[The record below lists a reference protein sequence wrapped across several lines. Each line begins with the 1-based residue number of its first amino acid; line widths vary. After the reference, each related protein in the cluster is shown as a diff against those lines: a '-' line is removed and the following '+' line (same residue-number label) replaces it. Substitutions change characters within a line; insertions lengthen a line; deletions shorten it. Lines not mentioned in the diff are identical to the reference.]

1 MAMINICTSTI
12 ICKIRCPVIFS
23 DFFKSVADMLISHIF
38 AIYSAYIISSVIYKL
53 FYVKLKNKQ
62 CNTSVSIASSEC
74 DDVHWLRGQWT
85 KII

>member
-38 AIYSAYIISSVIYKL
+38 ANISNSVIYKL